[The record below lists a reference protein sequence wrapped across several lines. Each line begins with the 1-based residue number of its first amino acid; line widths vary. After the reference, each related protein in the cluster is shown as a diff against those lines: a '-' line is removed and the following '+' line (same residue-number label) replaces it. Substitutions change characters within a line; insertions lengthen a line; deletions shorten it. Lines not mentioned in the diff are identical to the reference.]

1 MLLLLLLAPSLN
13 LLNSTSQVTA
23 HLSILQRVSMMF
35 SVPTIEQIS
44 YLLVVFAVTVFP
56 QEVMVPFVE
65 LRGPAQAQP

>member
-1 MLLLLLLAPSLN
+1 
-13 LLNSTSQVTA
+13 
-23 HLSILQRVSMMF
+23 MMF